1 MTTDK
6 QASQLHT
13 CSYYCDRPECIKAQR
28 DELRDKMLAAP
39 KGEAVASIYI
49 SHHKAGENF
58 DVDYWGSLPAGSHT
72 LYTRPAPAEPQ
83 AVDAEWL
90 ERREQAAYE
99 AGKQAVAQWQPIET
113 APKDG
118 TAILVTDSFAYR
130 SDPKK
135 PHHVYRA
142 VRWNEEGYGW
152 EIYNDGEIIDQDG
165 PTFWMPLPAE
175 PGSMLSASPA
185 APAEREPLT
194 QSDELQVVTAERD
207 FWKQVA
213 NKHGATIAGLE
224 SSVFHL
230 SRMFDEQIQMLVE
243 VEKQLCLDGHYGPF
257 EDGEHALCDRIRA
270 HIAAHHIGK
279 PKDVG
284 INGLTEAET
293 AASASVMGLT
303 GKSQEPSP

>member
-1 MTTDK
+1 
-6 QASQLHT
+6 
-13 CSYYCDRPECIKAQR
+13 
-28 DELRDKMLAAP
+28 
-39 KGEAVASIYI
+39 
-49 SHHKAGENF
+49 
-58 DVDYWGSLPAGSHT
+58 VDYWGSLPAGSHT

-135 PHHVYRA
+135 TLHHIYRA
-142 VRWNEEGYGW
+142 VYWDDESGW
-152 EIYNDGEIIDQDG
+152 VIYNDGEIIDEDG
-165 PTFWMPLPAE
+165 PTYWMPLPAE
-175 PGSMLSASPA
+175 PGATLSASPAAPA

-194 QSDELQVVTAERD
+194 EQQVFDDDGIME
-207 FWKQVA
+207 A
-213 NKHGATIAGLE
+213 NADAGLD
-224 SSVFHL
+224 
-230 SRMFDEQIQMLVE
+230 M
-243 VEKQLCLDGHYGPF
+243 
-257 EDGEHALCDRIRA
+257 ARIMQFVRA
-270 HIAAHHIGK
+270 IEAAHHIGK

-303 GKSQEPSP
+303 SKNKEQ